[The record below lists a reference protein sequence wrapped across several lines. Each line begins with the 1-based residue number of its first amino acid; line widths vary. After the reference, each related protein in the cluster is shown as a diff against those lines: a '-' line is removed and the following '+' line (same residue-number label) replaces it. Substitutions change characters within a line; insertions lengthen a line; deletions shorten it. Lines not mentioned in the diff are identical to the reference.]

1 VEVAAA
7 IKQPA
12 SETSTAWALGDRKGG
27 LSGGKELEALF
38 RAIPCVLGKSLSCFL
53 TAISPF
59 L

>member
-38 RAIPCVLGKSLSCFL
+38 HAIPCV
-53 TAISPF
+53 
-59 L
+59 